1 MNPRELSK
9 RMADLTT
16 RLMEFY
22 RGPSPSSEQQLWQS
36 YLEGVRLCQEAYN
49 AINLLGDELED
60 SNIRLIKS
68 LSMHC
73 PKCGEDSI
81 ATVLTKIRP
90 DPYNPSLK
98 CEVCGTEWR
107 LSFHEEPST
116 EEETDS

>member
-9 RMADLTT
+9 RMADLAR
-16 RLMEFY
+16 RLREFY
-22 RGPSPSSEQQLWQS
+22 RGPSPSSQQQLWES
-36 YLEGVRLCQEAYN
+36 YLEGVHLCQEAYN
-49 AINLLGDELED
+49 AINLLADELED
-60 SNIRLIKS
+60 SNIRLIKN
-68 LSMHC
+68 LTMHC

>member
-1 MNPRELSK
+1 MS
-9 RMADLTT
+9 DLTE
-16 RLMEFY
+16 RLRAFY
-22 RGPSPSSEQQLWQS
+22 RRSVPSSQQELWDS
-36 YLEGVRLCQEAYN
+36 YLEGVRLCKEAHD

-60 SNIRLIKS
+60 SNIRLIKN
-68 LSMHC
+68 LTMHC

>member
-1 MNPRELSK
+1 MNSAELSRQMSELTK
-9 RMADLTT
+9 RLRD
-16 RLMEFY
+16 FY
-22 RGPSPSSEQQLWQS
+22 RSPSPSSQEQLWNS
-36 YLEGVRLCQEAYN
+36 YIEGVRLCKEAYN

-73 PKCGEDSI
+73 PKCGEETI
-81 ATVLTKIRP
+81 ATVLAKIRP

-98 CEVCGTEWR
+98 CGACGAKWR